1 MVSTIYFCF
10 GSNPV
15 DLGGYFMIGTENS
28 PSLQRASS
36 LQGDIDKFTVMY
48 STRQSTASAM
58 ERGGGILVCGVPG
71 GGEGTD

>member
-1 MVSTIYFCF
+1 
-10 GSNPV
+10 
-15 DLGGYFMIGTENS
+15 MIGTENS

-48 STRQSTASAM
+48 STRQSTASAV